1 MRIRKQYPAF
11 ALGAAMLLA
20 AAGSCSA
27 GMGGPG
33 GHGMGGGFGPGP
45 GGGGGY
51 GPGPGGGGGGIS
63 TTYDTQFTTLHFSG
77 SGNCSMCH
85 NGLLDEN
92 GDDVSI
98 ETDWSSTAM
107 AHASRDP
114 LWRAKVSSELARN
127 PALAPVINEKCSR
140 CHAPMAN
147 TEAVYHDQE
156 IDLLGGMLTPA
167 DAYYDAAM
175 DGVSCTLCH
184 QIADSL
190 DLGTEAAFSGHYTID
205 TYANPLDRRI
215 YGPYDNVFAMPM
227 LNMVSYTIAY
237 SPHIK
242 RSAVCATC
250 HNLRTPYVDEAG
262 NVISTPETE
271 FPEQMTYSEWLASD
285 YANLQSCQD
294 CHMPRTNGVIMA
306 TRPMWLS
313 TLRDDFATHTLIGGN
328 NLLLDLLQN
337 NAAELGA
344 TDANI
349 PTAIQQT
356 EQMLRSA
363 VSLELTGG
371 SLVNNELAFDLQVT
385 NLTGHK
391 LPTGIPLRRMVLH
404 VKVVDPRG
412 RVVFESGRINTDG
425 SVTGLDSDVNPAT
438 YEPHYGVITSPNQV
452 QAYEAIMG
460 DSRGQV
466 TCTLLSAADMLKDNR
481 LLPTGMDK
489 ASASPD
495 IKVAGAASLDADFD
509 NGGDTISFRLA
520 GMKSARYTVTAELVY
535 QPLSFAFLADMDG
548 DATPE
553 TTALAGMYQAS
564 TAKSTSM
571 TAATFQIR
579 R

>member
-1 MRIRKQYPAF
+1 MRIRKKYLVVAF
-11 ALGAAMLLA
+11 GSTMLFA

-27 GMGGPG
+27 GMGPW
-33 GHGMGGGFGPGP
+33 GHGMGGGFGPGS

-63 TTYDTQFTTLHFSG
+63 STYDTQFTTLHFSG

-349 PTAIQQT
+349 PTAIQET

-363 VSLELTGG
+363 VAVAPLSS

-438 YEPHYGVITSPNQV
+438 YEPHYGLITSPNQV

-460 DSRGQV
+460 DNRGQV

-481 LLPTGMDK
+481 LLPAGLDK

-495 IKVAGAASLDADFD
+495 IKVAGAASLDGDFD
-509 NGGDTISFRLA
+509 GGGDTISFRLA
-520 GMKSARYTVTAELVY
+520 NMKSARYTVTAELVY

>member
-1 MRIRKQYPAF
+1 MRIRKEYLAC
-11 ALGAAMLLA
+11 ALGTTLMMATS
-20 AAGSCSA
+20 GSCA
-27 GMGGPG
+27 A
-33 GHGMGGGFGPGP
+33 GMGGGFGPGP

-51 GPGPGGGGGGIS
+51 GPGPGGGGGGVIS
-63 TTYDTQFTTLHFSG
+63 TTYDPQFTTLHFSG

-85 NGLLDEN
+85 NGLTDEN
-92 GDDVSI
+92 GADVSI
-98 ETDWSSTAM
+98 ETDWSSSVM

-114 LWRAKVSSELARN
+114 IWRAKLSSELARN

-147 TEAVYHDQE
+147 TEALYHDQE
-156 IDLLGGMLTPA
+156 IDLLGSMLTPA

-184 QIADSL
+184 QIADIE
-190 DLGTEAAFSGHYTID
+190 LGTEPSFSGHYTID
-205 TYANPLDRRI
+205 TYANPQDRRI

-242 RSAVCATC
+242 ESSVCGTC

-285 YANLQSCQD
+285 YVNLQSCQD

-344 TDANI
+344 DADNI
-349 PTAIQQT
+349 PAAIQQT
-356 EQMLRSA
+356 GQMLQSA
-363 VSLELTGG
+363 ASLELVSG
-371 SLVNNELAFDLQVT
+371 SLVSNVLAFDLQVT

-391 LPTGIPLRRMVLH
+391 LPTGIPLRRMILH

-412 RVVFESGRINTDG
+412 RTVFESGRVNADG
-425 SVTGLDSDVNPAT
+425 SVTGLDSDINPAT
-438 YEPHYGVITSPNQV
+438 FEPHYGLITSPDQV

-481 LLPTGMDK
+481 LLPTGLDK
-489 ASASPD
+489 EGASAD
-495 IKVAGAASLDADFD
+495 IKVAGAAGTDADFD
-509 NGGDTISFRLA
+509 GGGDTISFRLD

-535 QPLSFAFLADMDG
+535 QPLSFALLADMDS

-553 TTALAGMYQAS
+553 TAALAGMYQAS

-571 TAATFQIR
+571 TAASFQIR